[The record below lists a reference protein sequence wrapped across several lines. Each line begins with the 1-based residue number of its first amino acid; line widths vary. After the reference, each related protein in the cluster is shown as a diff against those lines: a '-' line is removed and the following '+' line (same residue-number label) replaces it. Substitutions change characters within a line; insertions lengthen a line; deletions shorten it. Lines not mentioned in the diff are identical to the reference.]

1 MEFLACQRTEG
12 KAFMLDIRED
22 LLTDKLIHIEDTKI
36 RQVKHDWL
44 HSDYAGDATLTNVT
58 EKAAEWLLSSKR
70 NSVYGIENFP
80 KLDVIYGCTDYIDN
94 FLMKEKK
101 YQIIKNDYSYYKLL
115 GKTENSVGE
124 LEENVPVIVSLPN
137 WYHGNNRPDWKDFL
151 KECETKN
158 INIHLDAAWYTASNG
173 MQLDVSHPN
182 IKTVGFSLT
191 KTGFQW
197 NKFGIRFSRQKTIDS
212 ITVRNASG
220 WVNLNTINC
229 ANFVMDNIHI
239 DHAWDNHEDH
249 YKQICHELD
258 LEQADF
264 IHVAKKN
271 GKPIGVANILN
282 RI

>member
-1 MEFLACQRTEG
+1 MVCLACRRMEG
-12 KAFMLDIRED
+12 KACMLDIREE

-36 RQVKHDWL
+36 KQVKQDWL
-44 HSDYAGDATLTNVT
+44 HSDYTGDVTLTEVT

-70 NSVYGIENFP
+70 NSVNGIENFA
-80 KLDVIYGCTDYIDN
+80 KSDVIYGCTDYINN
-94 FLMKEKK
+94 FLMKEKQ
-101 YQIIKNDYSYYKLL
+101 YQIIKDDYSYYKLL
-115 GKTENSVGE
+115 GKSENAVGE
-124 LEENVPVIVSLPN
+124 LEPNVPVIVSLPN
-137 WYHGNNRPDWKDFL
+137 WHHGNSRPDWQDFL
-151 KECETKN
+151 QECETKN
-158 INIHLDAAWYTASNG
+158 INIHIDAAWYTAANG
-173 MQLDVSHPN
+173 MQLDVDHPN
-182 IKTVGFSLT
+182 IKTIAFSLT

-239 DHAWDNHEDH
+239 DHAWDTHEDH